1 MLPLARIGEN
11 VRAALGVGFEIA
23 VGTDGDMVNLRFNP
37 INNAINQR
45 LTLPGPEAFIYAV

>member
-23 VGTDGDMVNLRFNP
+23 VGTDGDMANLRADFF
-37 INNAINQR
+37 R
-45 LTLPGPEAFIYAV
+45 